1 MSFQEGFWKE
11 VSSSKFRFFQRT
23 FEVIHFSGWTKVVKN
38 SRAHYV
44 KDLPCF
50 LFGKK
55 IQGSYLLDMCVCVCG
70 NAEPEKQVRQ
80 FVALTTTTVKL
91 THNFI
96 RSVPPNP
103 QTIGSDFFFKKSI
116 IKCSTQFKILFKNN
130 CNL

>member
-23 FEVIHFSGWTKVVKN
+23 FEVIHVSGWTKVVKN

-55 IQGSYLLDMCVCVCG
+55 IKGSYLLDMCVCVCG

-91 THNFI
+91 THNVI
-96 RSVPPNP
+96 MSVPPNP
-103 QTIGSDFFFKKSI
+103 QNRSVLIFFLKKSI
-116 IKCSTQFKILFKNN
+116 IKGFHTI
-130 CNL
+130 